1 MVMQLIIDDG
11 VKGRGHRKNTF
22 IRGFTAAGVACGPH
36 PRYKTMCVVDF
47 AGGFR
52 EMNSL

>member
-11 VKGRGHRKNTF
+11 VPNRGHRKNTF
-22 IRGFTAAGVACGPH
+22 SAAFDTAGVACGPH
-36 PRYKTMCVVDF
+36 PRFGSMCVIDF

-52 EMNSL
+52 E